1 MEALSKSIVGL
12 ALMLAASPVQA
23 QVHTTIDSS
32 LPSLTPEQKG
42 PDDPDAI
49 YCRPPQHQ
57 TDSRLLG
64 PKVCM
69 TNRKWD
75 NLHAQGLDMSADG
88 TGVVA
93 SEKYLST
100 HPCNMQHTN
109 CY

>member
-1 MEALSKSIVGL
+1 MMRAMMVLGL
-12 ALMLAASPVQA
+12 LLAAGVGASA
-23 QVHTTIDSS
+23 QVKSTLDSS
-32 LPSLTPEQKG
+32 IPSLTQEQKG
-42 PDDPDAI
+42 PDDPDSI

-69 TNRKWD
+69 TNRKWAD
-75 NLHAQGLDMSADG
+75 LHAQGLDMAADG
-88 TGVVA
+88 KNVVA

-100 HPCNMQHTN
+100 HPCNLQQTN